1 MPLITSYYYKSVM
14 KTPRSILIT
23 GASSGIGEALAREY
37 ANPGNFLALS
47 GRNQERLNAVATYC
61 RNEGVIVSTQVVDVT
76 DRSAMTEWV
85 KATDAEHPLDMI
97 IANAGI
103 AGDSGAQSSDLD
115 ERLTR
120 NIFEVNV
127 VGMLNTI
134 FPVIE
139 NMRQRKQG
147 QIALVSSI
155 AGFRGLPS
163 APAYSASKA
172 MVKAY
177 GEALQGV
184 LKKDRVGVSVICPG
198 FVRSRITNKNS
209 FSMPLIMSASKA
221 AQKIRKGLEKNQI
234 LIAFPWPF
242 VLFMWLLNLLTP
254 YLANKILTQITPK
267 R

>member
-1 MPLITSYYYKSVM
+1 M
-14 KTPRSILIT
+14 
-23 GASSGIGEALAREY
+23 AA
-37 ANPGNFLALS
+37 
-47 GRNQERLNAVATYC
+47 YC
-61 RNEGVIVSTQVVDVT
+61 RNKGVTVCTKIVDVT
-76 DRSAMTEWV
+76 DRQTMSEWI
-85 KATDAEHPLDMI
+85 KAIDAEDPLDVI

-103 AGDSGAQSSDLD
+103 AGDSGVQSYNLN

-120 NIFEVNV
+120 EIFDVNM
-127 VGMLNTI
+127 VGVLNTI

-139 NMRQRKQG
+139 NMRQRKKG
-147 QIALVSSI
+147 QLALVSSI

-177 GEALQGV
+177 GEALHGV
-184 LKKDRVGVSVICPG
+184 LKKDSVGVSVICPG
-198 FVRSRITNKNS
+198 FVRSRITEKND
-209 FSMPLIMSASKA
+209 FPMPLIISAPKA

-242 VLFMWLLNLLTP
+242 VLFMWCINILNP
-254 YLANKILTQITPK
+254 YLANKILTRITPK